1 MAKDVVEFVNKNDP
15 AFLYLNLHPGEEI
28 KLIIRRHWGGF
39 LGTLILSASML
50 LFPLFLVFALSV
62 FSKNIVSTYRE
73 IIIVAVGGYAL
84 FLQTFIFGSWINF
97 YYDVI
102 IVTTERLVNINQEGL
117 LSREVSELSLRE
129 IQDVTAQ
136 QEGFLQS
143 FLDYGRL
150 VVETAGEGT
159 TGMPEKPGV
168 EGYFTIED
176 VPHTNR
182 IARAILEL
190 SRQIHDKRLKALQL
204 E

>member
-1 MAKDVVEFVNKNDP
+1 MAKEIAEFVNKNDP

-28 KLIIRRHWGGF
+28 KLIIRRHWAGF
-39 LGTLILSASML
+39 LGTLILSAAML
-50 LFPLFLVFALSV
+50 IFPLILVIALSV
-62 FSKNIVSTYRE
+62 FSKDIVATYRE
-73 IIIVAVGGYAL
+73 IIIVAIGGYTL
-84 FLQTFIFGSWINF
+84 FLETFIFGSWINF

-102 IVTTERLVNINQEGL
+102 IITSERLVNINQEGL

-143 FLDYGRL
+143 FLDYGKL

-159 TGMPEKPGV
+159 TGMPSKPGI

-176 VPHTNR
+176 VPQTNK
-182 IARAILEL
+182 IARSILEL
-190 SRQIHDKRLKALQL
+190 SRQIHDQRLKNLQL